1 HPQLKKGAIFVYDY
15 HPGGIGLAEKGFAK
29 LQRLLEMTLDMV
41 EGCDC
46 ELGCPSC
53 IHFPT
58 CGAGNVPLDKAG
70 CEHLLNVLTGRK
82 KIDIATLPASE
93 EIEDDEPPLYA
104 DWEDEDSDETPP
116 EAAAGPR
123 VVVFDLETQR
133 SAAEVG
139 GWNKAHMMGMSVGV
153 VWDSHEQKCTSYF
166 EEHVDALIEHLQKAD
181 LVVGFNIIGFDY
193 TVLRG
198 YSKFDFKELN
208 TLDILREIHGR
219 LRHRVSLDSVGKATL
234 DAAKSADGLM
244 ALQWFKEGRLDLI
257 EAYCRKDVELTR
269 DLFYYALEHSY
280 LLFDR
285 KNEGRMRIPL
295 DWKLE
300 ELVSSA

>member
-1 HPQLKKGAIFVYDY
+1 
-15 HPGGIGLAEKGFAK
+15 
-29 LQRLLEMTLDMV
+29 
-41 EGCDC
+41 
-46 ELGCPSC
+46 
-53 IHFPT
+53 
-58 CGAGNVPLDKAG
+58 
-70 CEHLLNVLTGRK
+70 
-82 KIDIATLPASE
+82 
-93 EIEDDEPPLYA
+93 
-104 DWEDEDSDETPP
+104 
-116 EAAAGPR
+116 
-123 VVVFDLETQR
+123 
-133 SAAEVG
+133 
-139 GWNKAHMMGMSVGV
+139 MSVGV

-166 EEHVDALIEHLQKAD
+166 EEHVDALIEHLQQAD

-198 YSKFDFKELN
+198 YSKFGFKGL
-208 TLDILREIHGR
+208 
-219 LRHRVSLDSVGKATL
+219 SLDSVGKATL

-244 ALQWFKEGRLDLI
+244 ALQWFKEGRLNLI

-300 ELVSSA
+300 ELVNSA